1 MPTSHGIPARFRAP
15 GLSAYSIASLVTTVH
30 ANLVIPPPISGSSTP
45 ATPTPGPSTCST
57 VAPVHDDSVIP
68 PPTPGPGTAGSPV
81 TDPSSLW
88 EQALSRLHPDDTE
101 GIDFRATNKP
111 GELLHNLIEAT
122 NVEKTAIEAKQWVYL
137 DSRGERISYAD
148 KFLTVLNKYVVI
160 VDIAISHD
168 PHVAALVWAG
178 FRLLLKVRFPIS
190 WVR

>member
-1 MPTSHGIPARFRAP
+1 MPTSHGIPVRFRAP
-15 GLSAYSIASLVTTVH
+15 VLSAYSIASLVATVH
-30 ANLVIPPPISGSSTP
+30 ANLVLPPPTP

-57 VAPVHDDSVIP
+57 VAPVHNDSVIQL
-68 PPTPGPGTAGSPV
+68 PTPGSGTAGSPT
-81 TDPSSLW
+81 TDPLSLW

-101 GIDFRATNKP
+101 GVDFRATNKP
-111 GELLHNLIEAT
+111 GELLHTLIEAT

-137 DSRGERISYAD
+137 DSRGERVSYAD

-178 FRLLLKVRFPIS
+178 FRLLLQVRFNFSDLIK
-190 WVR
+190 